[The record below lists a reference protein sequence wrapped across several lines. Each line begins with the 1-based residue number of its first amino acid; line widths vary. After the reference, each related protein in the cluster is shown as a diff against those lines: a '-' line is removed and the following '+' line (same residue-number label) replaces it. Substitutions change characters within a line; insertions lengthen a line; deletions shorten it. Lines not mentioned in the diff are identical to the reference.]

1 MADIVEVLIPVDSA
15 VAGALAYPGK
25 REAIGRLVSQI
36 LQPQPGHDPLLAA
49 AQRLSAAA
57 KDRGLT
63 EEALEAELAAHQRE
77 RAR

>member
-1 MADIVEVLIPVDSA
+1 
-15 VAGALAYPGK
+15 
-25 REAIGRLVSQI
+25 
-36 LQPQPGHDPLLAA
+36 LLAA

-63 EEALEAELAAHQRE
+63 EEALEAELAAHKRE

>member
-1 MADIVEVLIPVDSA
+1 MADIVEVLIPVDTT
-15 VAGALAYPGK
+15 VAGALADPGK
-25 REAIGRLVSQI
+25 REAIGRLLSQI

-63 EEALEAELAAHQRE
+63 EEALEAELAAHKRE